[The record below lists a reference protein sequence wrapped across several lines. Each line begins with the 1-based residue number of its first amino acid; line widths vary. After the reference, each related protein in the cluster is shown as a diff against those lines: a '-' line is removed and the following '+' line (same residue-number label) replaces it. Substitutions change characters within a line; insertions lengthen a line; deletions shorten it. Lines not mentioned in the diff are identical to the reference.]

1 MSNLGNFSLLGQ
13 RVSIS
18 FPSVDVHLGV
28 LISRKMNT
36 GGVLNSQEISTGEYS
51 FSEISHFL
59 IHQCA
64 V

>member
-36 GGVLNSQEISTGEYS
+36 GGVLNSQEISTGEHS

-59 IHQCA
+59 IHQYA